1 MRWSLMTAAPPASGP
16 YDVIIENNRIVDV
29 VELDPV
35 ALNRVAKRLPVK
47 CMT

>member
-1 MRWSLMTAAPPASGP
+1 
-16 YDVIIENNRIVDV
+16 VDV

-35 ALNRVAKRLPVK
+35 ALNRGAKRLPVK